1 MLEVDMQ
8 ASLSVAA
15 DNTKP
20 ICFPEP
26 EYRSPPEHPN
36 MLGARFAC
44 ETCGATGQ
52 AVYGPSSEI
61 RLITR
66 KARRYFFASAACH
79 DARTW
84 FTETKPYGDSG

>member
-1 MLEVDMQ
+1 MQ
-8 ASLSVAA
+8 MSLFLAV
-15 DNTKP
+15 DNTMP

-44 ETCGATGQ
+44 GKCRATGQ
-52 AVYGPSSEI
+52 GVYGPSSEI

-66 KARRYFFASAACH
+66 KARTHFFAYAAC
-79 DARTW
+79 DEARTW
-84 FTETKPYGDSG
+84 FATKKSDDDAG